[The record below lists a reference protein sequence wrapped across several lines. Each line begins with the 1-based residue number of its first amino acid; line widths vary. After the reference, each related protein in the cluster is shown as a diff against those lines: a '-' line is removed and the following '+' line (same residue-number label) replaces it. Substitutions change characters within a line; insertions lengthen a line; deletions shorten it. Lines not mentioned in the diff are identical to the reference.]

1 MGIPILFFSVLN
13 NNPLIKR
20 KKEKKMPKTK
30 KVVFLCIAFA
40 MVMVLIGP
48 VWAADAGKINLNKAT
63 VKELIQLKGIGQ
75 KYAERIV
82 EFREKNGPFKKTEDL
97 MNVPGIGQKIVEK
110 NKDRIVV
117 E

>member
-1 MGIPILFFSVLN
+1 
-13 NNPLIKR
+13 
-20 KKEKKMPKTK
+20 
-30 KVVFLCIAFA
+30 
-40 MVMVLIGP
+40 
-48 VWAADAGKINLNKAT
+48 
-63 VKELIQLKGIGQ
+63 
-75 KYAERIV
+75 V

>member
-1 MGIPILFFSVLN
+1 MT
-13 NNPLIKR
+13 
-20 KKEKKMPKTK
+20 KTK
-30 KVVFLCIAFA
+30 RLVFFCIAVA
-40 MVMVLIGP
+40 MVMVFIGP

-63 VKELIQLKGIGQ
+63 VEELVQLKGIGQ

-82 EFREKNGPFKKTEDL
+82 EFREKNGPFKIAEDL
-97 MNVPGIGQKIVEK
+97 MNVPGIGQKILDK